1 MKQDDLTENDLQCLK
16 MGRAVMLTGLRLA
29 TDILA
34 EQIAIVE
41 GQLHAANGHDDGKI
55 KMSMQRTMAKI
66 GHPLPELP
74 APEKKRKYVRRAA
87 GNSYW
92 DSMTPEERKAEMARR
107 YQARGKKKK
116 RRLVQPNHPRN
127 ADHPKHA
134 EWLVK
139 MRAANRASWDR
150 MTPAKRRARAQAA
163 VTARVAKQKPKVKME
178 QS

>member
-41 GQLHAANGHDDGKI
+41 GQLHAAANGHDDGKI

-74 APEKKRKYVRRAA
+74 APVVKRKRAA
-87 GNSYW
+87 SGYW
-92 DSMTPEERKAEMARR
+92 AKMTPEERKAEMSRR
-107 YQARGKKKK
+107 YQMRGKKKSRK
-116 RRLVQPNHPRN
+116 RLVQPNHPRN

-139 MRAANRASWDR
+139 MRVANRASWDR